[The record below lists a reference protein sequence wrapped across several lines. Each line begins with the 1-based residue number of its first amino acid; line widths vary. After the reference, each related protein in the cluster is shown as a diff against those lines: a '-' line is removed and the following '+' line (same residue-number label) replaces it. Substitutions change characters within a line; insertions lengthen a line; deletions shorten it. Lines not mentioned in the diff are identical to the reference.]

1 MTRFVV
7 VTFGCQMN
15 EHDSER
21 MAEVL
26 RDAGYERTDRP
37 SAADIV
43 IVNTCSVRDKA
54 EQKLLSELGR
64 LSKLKRTRP
73 DLALVVAGCVAQ
85 QHGKRLLARVPA
97 LDLVVGPDHIA
108 ELPELLR
115 QIELGGPPQAHTGFD
130 LDEPRFLSARPGRA
144 GAAPSAYVTV
154 MKGCNERCSFCIVP
168 HTRGPERYRPSREI
182 VDEVARLVSAGTRE
196 ITLLGQTVNS
206 YVDPGAGQLGA
217 ASAEPASGWRHH
229 PPSQARR
236 DQSQFAELLRLIARE
251 VPGLWRLRY
260 ASPHPRYL
268 TAPLIVAHAEL
279 PVLARH
285 VHLPVQSGS
294 DRVLRRMIR
303 RHSVAEYLERTDA
316 LRAAVADLSLS
327 TDIIVGFPGET
338 RADFQKTLRLVERV
352 GFTGLFGFKYS
363 PRPCTPALRLGDDVA
378 EEEKSARLAELFG
391 LVESLRQKH
400 LGQCVG
406 TTQLVL
412 VEGRGRNGR
421 YTGRT
426 ERNEIVHFDADEPLA
441 GQIVPV
447 TIVRAFKNSLD
458 AELPGSPRRGQST
471 PRHALP
477 VLPC

>member
-1 MTRFVV
+1 MSRFVI

-26 RDAGYERTDRP
+26 RDAGHQRARAPDE
-37 SAADIV
+37 ADIV
-43 IVNTCSVRDKA
+43 VVNTCSVRDKA

-64 LSKLKRTRP
+64 LSRLKRARP
-73 DLALVVAGCVAQ
+73 GLVLVVAGCVAE
-85 QHGKRLLARVPA
+85 QHGERLLARVPA
-97 LDLVVGPDHIA
+97 LDLVLGPDHIA
-108 ELPELLR
+108 DLPDLLR
-115 QIELGGPPQAHTGFD
+115 QLDLGGLPQARTGFD
-130 LDEPRFLSARPGRA
+130 LEAPRFLGAHPARA
-144 GAAPSAYVTV
+144 EAAASAYVTV

-168 HTRGPERYRPSREI
+168 HTRGPERYRASREI
-182 VDEVARLVSAGTRE
+182 VDEVIRLVSAGTRE

-206 YVDPGAGQLGA
+206 YVDPNGELGA
-217 ASAEPASGWRHH
+217 AQDELAREWRHT
-229 PPSQARR
+229 PPSEARR
-236 DQSQFAELLRLIARE
+236 DQSQFAELLRLIAQR
-251 VPGLWRLRY
+251 VPDLRRLRY

-268 TAPLIVAHAEL
+268 TAPLIGAHAEL
-279 PVLARH
+279 SVLARH

-303 RHSVAEYLERTDA
+303 RHSVAEYLERAEA
-316 LRAAVADLSLS
+316 LRRAVPDLSLS

-338 RADFQKTLRLVERV
+338 RADFEMTLGLVERV
-352 GFTGLFGFKYS
+352 GFTGVFGFKYS
-363 PRPCTPALRLGDDVA
+363 PRPDTPALRFGDDVP
-378 EEEKSARLAELFG
+378 EEEKSARLAELFS
-391 LVESLRQKH
+391 LVESLRKKH

-412 VEGRGRNGR
+412 VEGRGRRGR

-426 ERNEIVHFDADEPLA
+426 ERNEIVHFDAEEPLA

-458 AELPGSPRRGQST
+458 AELSGSPRGGSSR
-471 PRHALP
+471 PRLSLP